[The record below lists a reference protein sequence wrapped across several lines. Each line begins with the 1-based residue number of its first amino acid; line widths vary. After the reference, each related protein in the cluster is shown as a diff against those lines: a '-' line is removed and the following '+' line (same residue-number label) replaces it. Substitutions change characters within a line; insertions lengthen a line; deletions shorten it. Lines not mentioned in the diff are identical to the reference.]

1 MSIYALPAVLAFT
14 ANITFGLIVLL
25 NNPKRLANRLFALFV
40 FSFALW
46 NAGEFLM
53 IFNKH
58 EAGVAWGVRI
68 ILTGIFM
75 SPAFFLNFSLAFPR
89 RIKSLL
95 NQRPF
100 IIAIYSIPAVVLLVT
115 FLASGIEIR
124 RIDALGD
131 ICYYSFSFSKPWVSK
146 FLVRSLLLLAFIYYS
161 LGIRNLFRSLRRSRL
176 ARERLQIKYLISGT
190 VMVFSIG
197 FFIGLSNFL
206 FTFGYPLFLLGG
218 SYTILISLF
227 FAVAIVKYRL
237 LDIPFLIK
245 RSVLYFCLSGLIL
258 AVYIFIVKN
267 LGEAIS
273 KAYGI
278 SSIFVE
284 GLVIVA
290 IVLLLRPLETNIWRV
305 LDRLLYPE
313 VFQYRHR
320 FFNFTRDLLK
330 YTELEDLSR
339 VILDFLSSSLRVEKV
354 VFLLKDD
361 SGDYKTIGAK
371 GFRGRITLEGGCPLV
386 DRLKQAR
393 APLEWEGIGRVGGKR
408 RILSKMGRMNT
419 SMILPL
425 FSEEDLI
432 GMIILGRRI
441 NSRGYSQEEIETLNI
456 FSNEVAIAISRASVI
471 QQMKARER
479 ELMQAE
485 KLAALGK
492 LSAGVAHEI
501 RNPLGII
508 SGAAE
513 TLLKKTHDPKTQ
525 REMLHFILD
534 ESNRLNRVITDFLRF
549 ARPKEPELTRCD
561 ISDLIKK
568 TLTAIS
574 QKAESQGVK
583 IETFYYNGKIELLAD
598 AEQLEQ
604 ALLNLE
610 LNALEAMPQGG
621 VLRIQTQRG
630 RDQTLLI
637 NIQDTGPG
645 IPEEVQSKIFDPF
658 FTTKEGGTGLGL
670 SIVYRIVEDHGGRIS
685 FTTGPEG
692 TTFTL
697 VLPIKG
703 APYA

>member
-1 MSIYALPAVLAFT
+1 MNIYALPAVLAFT

-53 IFNKH
+53 IFNKE

-75 SPAFFLNFSLAFPR
+75 SPTFFLNFSLVFPR

-95 NQRPF
+95 SQRHF
-100 IIAIYSIPAVVLLVT
+100 TIAIYSIPALILLAA
-115 FLASGIEIR
+115 FLASGIDIR
-124 RIDALGD
+124 RIEPLGD
-131 ICYYSFSFSKPWVSK
+131 ICYYSFSFHKPWVSK
-146 FLVRSLLLLAFIYYS
+146 SLVRLLLLLALTYYS

-176 ARERLQIKYLISGT
+176 ARERLQIKYLIFGI

-267 LGEAIS
+267 IGEAIS
-273 KAYGI
+273 RAYGI

-290 IVLLLRPLETNIWRV
+290 IVLLLRPLETNIWRI

-330 YTELEDLSR
+330 YRELEDLSKI
-339 VILDFLSSSLRVEKV
+339 ILDFLSSSLRVERV

-371 GFRGRITLEGGCPLV
+371 GLRGKITLEGGCPLI
-386 DRLKQAR
+386 DHLKQAR
-393 APLEWEGIGRVGGKR
+393 APLEWEGIGRVSGKGS
-408 RILSKMGRMNT
+408 ILSKMGRMNT

-456 FSNEVAIAISRASVI
+456 FSNEVAIAISRAYAI
-471 QQMKARER
+471 QQMKTQER

-513 TLLKKTHDPKTQ
+513 TLLKKNPDPKTHK
-525 REMLHFILD
+525 EMLRFILD
-534 ESNRLNRVITDFLRF
+534 ETNRLNQVITDFLRF
-549 ARPKEPELTRCD
+549 ARPKEPDPINCNLLN
-561 ISDLIKK
+561 LIEK
-568 TLTAIS
+568 TLRAIS
-574 QKAESQGVK
+574 QKAASQGVK
-583 IETFYYNGKIELLAD
+583 IETYHCDGEIELSAD
-598 AEQLEQ
+598 PEQLKQ

-630 RDQTLLI
+630 RDKTLLI
-637 NIQDTGPG
+637 KIQDTGPG
-645 IPEEVQSKIFDPF
+645 IPEEVQSRIFDPF

-670 SIVYRIVEDHGGRIS
+670 SIVHRIVEDHGGKIGL
-685 FTTGPEG
+685 TTGPEG

-697 VLPIKG
+697 VLPVK
-703 APYA
+703 